1 MPDKMSFDFPFHGIC
16 QGLNNCW
23 HFLGFFMSIFFGGRY
38 KLFDFLSRV
47 VHSQKKLRQRQ
58 CYLFVYSLAV
68 LSFPLQKKNKQTN
81 KENDPVKLLAVP
93 CLGRKVL
100 P

>member
-1 MPDKMSFDFPFHGIC
+1 MPDKTSFDFPFHGIC

-23 HFLGFFMSIFFGGRY
+23 HFLGFLMSIFFGGRY

-68 LSFPLQKKNKQTN
+68 LSFPLQNKQTN
-81 KENDPVKLLAVP
+81 KQTKKMTQSS
-93 CLGRKVL
+93 CLQF
-100 P
+100 PA